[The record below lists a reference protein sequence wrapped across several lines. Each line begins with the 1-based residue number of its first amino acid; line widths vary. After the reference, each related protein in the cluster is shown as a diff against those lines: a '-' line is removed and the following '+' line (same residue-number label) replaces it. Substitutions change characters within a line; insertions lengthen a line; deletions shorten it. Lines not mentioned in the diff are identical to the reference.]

1 MATID
6 ELLKSLEDR
15 ENGAEIIEVVKNL
28 QQEISKKNNEAKN
41 LRERAK
47 NSESSN
53 VALTEKFNKL
63 LAREGIELGDDDDF
77 DGVLDAHYAKKS
89 VPAPAEQAAAPTA
102 VESRELAGLRAD
114 MAKLTREME
123 KYKKTAE
130 EAVKSAAEEKSR
142 RITAQRD
149 RQIVDALTKGK
160 AITPS
165 MTAKIF
171 NDRVRMLDDESLVCV
186 GEDGN
191 DVTLD
196 EGVAQFLK
204 EYPQFAENHQHAGS
218 GGGGRGGKGTQV
230 FTREQI
236 AAMTPEDVL
245 AKFEKGELKTTLQS
259 QP

>member
-6 ELLKSLEDR
+6 ELLKALEAN
-15 ENGAEIIEVVKNL
+15 ENGAELAEVVKGL
-28 QQEISKKNNEAKN
+28 QNELSKKNNEAKN

-53 VALTEKFNKL
+53 VATTERLNKL

-77 DGVLDAHYAKKS
+77 DGVLDAHYAQKT
-89 VPAPAEQAAAPTA
+89 APAEQAAAPTA
-102 VESRELAGLRAD
+102 ETSKELASLRAD

-123 KYKKTAE
+123 KYKRAAE
-130 EAVKSAAEEKSR
+130 ESAKSAAEEKSR

-149 RQIVDALTKGK
+149 RQIIDALTKGK

-171 NDRVRMLDDESLVCV
+171 NDRVRMLDDESLVCI

-204 EYPQFAENHQHAGS
+204 EYPQFAENYQLAGS
-218 GGGGRGGKGTQV
+218 GSGGRGGKGTQV
-230 FTREQI
+230 YTREQI
-236 AAMTPEDVL
+236 AAMEPDEVL
-245 AKFEKGELKTTLQS
+245 AKFEKGELKATLQS